1 MSYLNSRNNYARI
14 AGDAGAC
21 DDRPVD
27 AGATRMMDPKQM
39 TDKQLVDEWDK
50 VEDGENLTD
59 FEQAVLDEIERRN
72 IDL

>member
-1 MSYLNSRNNYARI
+1 
-14 AGDAGAC
+14 
-21 DDRPVD
+21 
-27 AGATRMMDPKQM
+27 MDPKQM
-39 TDKQLVDEWDK
+39 TDAQLVDAWDK

>member
-1 MSYLNSRNNYARI
+1 LLSLQRYARLAGLASAWDAGPAI
-14 AGDAGAC
+14 AGG
-21 DDRPVD
+21 
-27 AGATRMMDPKQM
+27 TRIMDPKQM
-39 TDKQLVDEWDK
+39 TDEQLVDAWDK

>member
-1 MSYLNSRNNYARI
+1 
-14 AGDAGAC
+14 
-21 DDRPVD
+21 
-27 AGATRMMDPKQM
+27 MMDPKQM
-39 TDKQLVDEWDK
+39 TDEQLVDTWDK

>member
-1 MSYLNSRNNYARI
+1 
-14 AGDAGAC
+14 
-21 DDRPVD
+21 
-27 AGATRMMDPKQM
+27 MMDPKQM
-39 TDKQLVDEWDK
+39 TDEQLVDAWDK

>member
-1 MSYLNSRNNYARI
+1 LLLSRQSYAHV
-14 AGDAGAC
+14 AGDARAC

-39 TDKQLVDEWDK
+39 TDEQLVDAWDK

-59 FEQAVLDEIERRN
+59 FEKAVLDEIERRN